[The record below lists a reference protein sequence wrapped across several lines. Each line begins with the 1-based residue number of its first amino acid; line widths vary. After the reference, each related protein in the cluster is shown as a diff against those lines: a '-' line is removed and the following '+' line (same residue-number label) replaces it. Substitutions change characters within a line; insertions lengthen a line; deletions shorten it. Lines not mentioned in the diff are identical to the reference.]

1 MCLVSEKIKF
11 CTCVT
16 DSVEKLN
23 NYWIL
28 HRFNGNKEDLVFG
41 EPLIPELYV
50 LNDMNYEINMQT
62 LATRLNESDAFDIP
76 FTFKSKDQF
85 EIVLNNR
92 SKDENQML
100 TYCFI
105 FKKGLWVKDTYNS
118 YGLMNNYDEYAFG
131 KMKGIKKKTN

>member
-11 CTCVT
+11 CTCLT
-16 DSVEKLN
+16 DSAEKLN

-28 HRFNGNKEDLVFG
+28 HRFNGKKEEFVLG
-41 EPLIPELYV
+41 MPLMPTELYD
-50 LNDMNYEINMQT
+50 LNYEINMQT

-76 FTFKSKDQF
+76 LTFKAKDQF
-85 EIVLNNR
+85 EIVLNNL
-92 SKDENQML
+92 SKDQNQRL

-105 FKKGLWVKDTYNS
+105 FKKGLWVKETFDS
-118 YGLMNNYDEYAFG
+118 FELMNKYDEYAFG